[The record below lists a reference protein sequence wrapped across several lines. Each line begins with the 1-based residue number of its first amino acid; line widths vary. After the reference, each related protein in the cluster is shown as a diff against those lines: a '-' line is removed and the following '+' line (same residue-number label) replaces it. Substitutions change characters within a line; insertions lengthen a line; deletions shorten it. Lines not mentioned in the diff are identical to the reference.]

1 MTIFWLIRHGQT
13 DWNLENRFQ
22 GSTDTHLNAE
32 GIRQAETAA
41 ERLNGAAPT
50 VIYSSPLQRAH
61 TTAQIIADTLNL
73 PIITDP
79 RLQEI
84 ALGDWEG
91 QLGADLH
98 RLYPEQFEARRQDPV
113 GFHAPNGESLTEV
126 AARAG
131 SLLNELS
138 DNHPEEE
145 VVIVSHGVTLGVV
158 HCLLESTPIDQT
170 YQNIPDNA
178 SPLRLERNGRVPLK
192 GAL

>member
-32 GIRQAETAA
+32 GMRQAETAA
-41 ERLNGAAPT
+41 ERLDGAAPT
-50 VIYSSPLQRAH
+50 VIYSSPLLRAH
-61 TTAQIIADTLNL
+61 TTAQIIASALNL
-73 PIITDP
+73 PIITDV

-91 QLGADLH
+91 QLGEDLH
-98 RLYPEQFEARRQDPV
+98 RLYPEQFEARRRDTT
-113 GFHAPNGESLTEV
+113 GFRSPNGESLQEV

-131 SLLNELS
+131 ALLDEICAS
-138 DNHPEEE
+138 RPEDE
-145 VVIVSHGVTLGVV
+145 VVIVSHGVTLGVI
-158 HCLLESTPIDQT
+158 HCLLEGIPIDQA

-178 SPLRLERNGRVPLK
+178 SPLSLVRNGKGPMK